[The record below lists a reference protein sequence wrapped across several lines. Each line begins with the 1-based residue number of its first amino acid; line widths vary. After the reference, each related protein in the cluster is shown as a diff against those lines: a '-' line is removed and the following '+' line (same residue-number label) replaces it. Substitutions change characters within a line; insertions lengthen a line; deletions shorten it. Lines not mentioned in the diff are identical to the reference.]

1 MGCSASTA
9 LARLKPAP
17 IWWALVVGAATA
29 VLSAELF
36 NTALER
42 LADHLHPERHPEIRV
57 LKDCAAGAVL
67 IASIR
72 AMGVAMAFFT
82 SLLISR

>member
-17 IWWALVVGAATA
+17 IWGALVVVAATA

>member
-1 MGCSASTA
+1 VLLGVVIA

-17 IWWALVVGAATA
+17 IWWALVIVAATA

-42 LADHLHPERHPEIRV
+42 LADHLHPERHPEIRL

-67 IASIR
+67 IASIG
-72 AMGVAMAFFT
+72 AMGVAMAFFI
-82 SLLISR
+82 SLLISS

>member
-17 IWWALVVGAATA
+17 IWWALVVVAATA

-72 AMGVAMAFFT
+72 AMGVARAFFII
-82 SLLISR
+82 LLISR